1 MDFRDIIESTD
12 RYNFHTHTQFCDGRS
27 TVEAMARAAVAGGF
41 IHIGFS
47 PHSPISIPSPCNM
60 SIEDVPVYKAEVERM
75 RSIYGDSCRFYIGM
89 EIDYLSP
96 QQGPSAETYK
106 DFNLDY
112 AIGSVHFI
120 RSQEGDFVD
129 VDGRFDAFCQK
140 MERQFHNDIRYVV
153 NEFYRASNEMLVL
166 GGFDILGHFDK
177 IAQNASYYSPGIE
190 DEKWYLDI
198 VDDYVDHIIDAG
210 IVVEINTK
218 ARVEHNRFFPNQRYW
233 KRLLDAKVPLLI
245 NSDAHYDDRLD
256 ASRKE
261 AFDLLHNLR

>member
-1 MDFRDIIESTD
+1 MDFREIIESTD

-27 TVEAMARAAVAGGF
+27 TVEAMAKAAVAGGF
-41 IHIGFS
+41 AHIGFS
-47 PHSPISIPSPCNM
+47 PHSPICIPSPCNM

-75 RSIYGDSCRFYIGM
+75 RSIYSDSCHFYIGM

-106 DFNLDY
+106 DFNLGY
-112 AIGSVHFI
+112 PIGSVHFI

-140 MERQFHNDIRYVV
+140 MERHFHKDIRYVV
-153 NEFYRASNEMLVL
+153 NEFYRASNEMLAL

-177 IAQNASYYSPGIE
+177 IAQNASYFSPGIE
-190 DEKWYLDI
+190 DEKWYCDI
-198 VDDYVDHIIDAG
+198 VDDYVDHIVDAG

-218 ARVEHNRFFPNQRYW
+218 ARVEHKRFFPNQRYW
-233 KRLLDAKVPLLI
+233 KRLFDANVPLLI

-261 AFDLLHNLR
+261 AFDILHSLK